1 MIIHIVGGGPDELL
15 PDLSLY
21 NSNECI
27 WVGVDRGVKTLLNH
41 GMVPFISFG
50 DFDSID
56 TVEFEKISH
65 EMANIQIFQPE
76 KDETDME
83 LAINWALD
91 QQPTTIR
98 IFAGTGG
105 RLDHFLANIQLVL
118 KPILKNINCMIE
130 IIDRQNIVYAVQ
142 AGSHQLHKMDEK
154 KYISFIPITP
164 SVEGLTLQG
173 FKYPLKDCHIPLG
186 STLCISNEL
195 ITQFG
200 TFSFV
205 RGILLVIRSSDHF

>member
-1 MIIHIVGGGPDELL
+1 MIIHIVGGGPDDLL

-21 NSNECI
+21 KSDECI
-27 WVGVDRGVKTLLNH
+27 WVGVDRGVKTLLDY
-41 GMVPFISFG
+41 GVVPFISFG

-56 TVEFEKISH
+56 AVELENISN
-65 EMANIQIFQPE
+65 EMKNIHIFQPE

-83 LAINWALD
+83 LAINWALE
-91 QQPTTIR
+91 QNPSIIR
-98 IFAGTGG
+98 IFGGTGG

-118 KPILKNINCMIE
+118 KPILNNDNCPIE
-130 IIDRQNIVYAVQ
+130 LIDRQNIVYAVQ
-142 AGSHQLHKMDEK
+142 AGSHQLQRIDEK

-164 SVEGLTLQG
+164 SVEGLTLLG

-205 RGILLVIRSSDHF
+205 HGILLVIRSSDHF